1 MPKIKFPVELF
12 IALRYLKSGKKGL
25 FSLLTSL
32 IAVGGTMLGT
42 AALIITLA
50 VMSGFQTDIR
60 NKILGIQPHIIVMN
74 NSGYYIEDVKDSEE
88 KIKQNKEVSG
98 TSPFIYRQA
107 IIRSV
112 DSSATLGL
120 LIKAADLKKEQE
132 ITGLLDKAVDLNEN
146 FDGTLK
152 NREIILGN
160 ELAKNLTLAAGDE
173 VLLMFP
179 SNFASVPKMY
189 KFIVAAIIH
198 SGMYDYDSSLG
209 FIDIEA
215 ARDMFSLRDYASGI
229 SVRAVN
235 FNKVENLAAQLQKD
249 LGGSFLVRPWT
260 ELNRNLF
267 AALKLE
273 KTMMFLILG
282 LIILVA
288 AFNIISNLLLLSAQ
302 KFKEIGILSAIGYSR
317 FQIAKI
323 FFYEGFIIGAL
334 GAVLGILFGI
344 SVSLLLKYFDFFEL
358 PQGIYY
364 VEKLPVAVL
373 PQDIV
378 LVSLCAFIITA
389 LAGLY
394 PAYQVSK
401 LDPLEAMRNG

>member
-152 NREIILGN
+152 NREIIVGN

-189 KFIVAAIIH
+189 KFTVAAIIH